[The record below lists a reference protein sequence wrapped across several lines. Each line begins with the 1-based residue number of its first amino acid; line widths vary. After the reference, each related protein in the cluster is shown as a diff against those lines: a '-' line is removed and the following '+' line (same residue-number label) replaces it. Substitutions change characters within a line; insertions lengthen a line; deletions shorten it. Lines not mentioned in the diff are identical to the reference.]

1 MEIAT
6 LKRCQQSLITLHVTK
21 SKPYMAAERLNKKK
35 SAAMSENTHT
45 ALVKDCLTGNR
56 KAQYR
61 LYRLYSKAMFNTC
74 LRMLKNREDAEDV
87 LQNSFVDVFTKL
99 HMFRGDST
107 IGAWIKRIVINN
119 CINFIKKRKIL
130 LTELDTNRIKSIPDE
145 THLDKLD
152 LDMKKINDAIYQL
165 PDGYRVVFSLYALEG
180 YDHLEISEIIGTT
193 VSTSKS
199 QYSRAKKRLKEI
211 LIDRQNLAQN
221 S

>member
-1 MEIAT
+1 
-6 LKRCQQSLITLHVTK
+6 
-21 SKPYMAAERLNKKK
+21 MAAERLIKSK
-35 SAAMSENTHT
+35 SAAMIENTHT

-74 LRMLKNREDAEDV
+74 LRMLKSREDAEDV
-87 LQNSFVDVFTKL
+87 LQNSFVDVFSKL

-119 CINFIKKRKIL
+119 CINFIKKRKMI
-130 LTELDTNRIKSIPDE
+130 LTELDDNRFKKVPEENTQIDIQ
-145 THLDKLD
+145 LDIQ
-152 LDMKKINDAIYQL
+152 KINDALYQL
-165 PDGYRVVFSLYALEG
+165 PTGYRVVFSLYALEG
-180 YDHLEISEIIGTT
+180 FDHKEISEIIGTT

-211 LIDRQNLAQN
+211 LKDRQNIVQN

>member
-1 MEIAT
+1 
-6 LKRCQQSLITLHVTK
+6 
-21 SKPYMAAERLNKKK
+21 
-35 SAAMSENTHT
+35 MSGKTHT
-45 ALVKDCLTGNR
+45 ALVKDCLTGDR

-99 HMFRGDST
+99 HMYRGDAT

-119 CINFIKKRKIL
+119 CINFIKKRRIL
-130 LTELDTNRIKSIPDE
+130 LTELDTSRVKDMPDE
-145 THLDKLD
+145 NSFDDLKLD
-152 LDMKKINDAIYQL
+152 MSKINKAIYQL
-165 PDGYRVVFSLYALEG
+165 PDGYRVVFTLYALEG
-180 YDHLEISEIIGTT
+180 YDHQEISEIIGTT

-199 QYSRAKKRLKEI
+199 QYSRAKKKLKEI